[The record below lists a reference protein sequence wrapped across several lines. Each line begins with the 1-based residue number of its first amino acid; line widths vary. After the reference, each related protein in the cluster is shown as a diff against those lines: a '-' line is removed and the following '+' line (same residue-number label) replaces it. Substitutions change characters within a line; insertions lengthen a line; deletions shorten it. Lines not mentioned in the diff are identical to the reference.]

1 VADLC
6 VLAAGGTAA
15 DRRRRVGGGPG
26 VASASGARLAILIAP
41 AETGGS
47 ERLAPVVGLVNGIID
62 RGSG

>member
-1 VADLC
+1 VVQGWLLC
-6 VLAAGGTAA
+6 L
-15 DRRRRVGGGPG
+15 RRSPR
-26 VASASGARLAILIAP
+26 ILIAP